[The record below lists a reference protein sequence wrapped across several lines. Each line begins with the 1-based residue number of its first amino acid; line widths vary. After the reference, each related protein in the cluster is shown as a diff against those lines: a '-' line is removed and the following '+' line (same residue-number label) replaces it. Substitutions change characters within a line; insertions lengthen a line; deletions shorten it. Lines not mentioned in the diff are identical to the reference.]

1 MHIKN
6 IQNGISI
13 YKEWAESIKRR
24 PLQNGVER
32 VVTVVKD
39 GVRKTMGKNSEYSYI
54 ETKTAD
60 GFEKTFIKSLTDNT
74 SIKRIKYP
82 DGAHTTT
89 LYRNNKPYRTDG
101 AFVVKK
107 KDGTSQLIGYGTDGK
122 INPDAMKKV
131 FMTNLDRM
139 GDPKYDV
146 DLRGIFEEEPKSK
159 LGKFLGD
166 IKYKIG
172 KYFER
177 FSKQNRGLRDFAQS
191 IDKTA

>member
-6 IQNGISI
+6 IQNGFSI
-13 YKEWAESIKRR
+13 YREWAESIKRR

-39 GVRKTMGKNSEYSYI
+39 GVRKTMGKNSEYSYV
-54 ETKTAD
+54 ETKTAE
-60 GFEKTFIKSLTDNT
+60 GIEKTFLKSLTDNT
-74 SIKRIKYP
+74 TVRGVKYP
-82 DGAHTTT
+82 DGSYANTV
-89 LYRNNKPYRTDG
+89 YRSGKPYRTDG

-107 KDGTSQLIGYGTDGK
+107 KDGTSQLVGYGIDGNIK
-122 INPDAMKKV
+122 PDSIKKV

-159 LGKFLGD
+159 LDKFLGD
-166 IKYKIG
+166 IKYKTG
-172 KYFER
+172 KFFER
-177 FSKQNRGLRDFAQS
+177 FSKQNRELRDFAQS